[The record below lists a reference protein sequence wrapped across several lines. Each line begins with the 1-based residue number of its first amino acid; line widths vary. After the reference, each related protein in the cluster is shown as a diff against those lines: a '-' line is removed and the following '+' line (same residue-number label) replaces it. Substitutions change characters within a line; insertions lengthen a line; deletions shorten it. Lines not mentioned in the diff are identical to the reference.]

1 MAKNKVKKLNPKG
14 KTMGQISQEVSSKKT
29 PKSVKVLERAKS
41 QGLTPKA
48 RANANKIMNKANTE
62 ITKKAKSGETAKK
75 LAEYVKE
82 SNKRKSKNVIK
93 IRSGG
98 AGIGGMFGVKNR

>member
-1 MAKNKVKKLNPKG
+1 MAKKKAPAKRPAKTSEKTKKLA
-14 KTMGQISQEVSSKKT
+14 T
-29 PKSVKVLERAKS
+29 PKSNVKILERAKS

-62 ITKKAKSGETAKK
+62 ITNKAKSGETAKK
-75 LAEYVKE
+75 LAGYVKE
-82 SNKRKSKNVIK
+82 SNNRKPRNVIK

-98 AGIGGMFGVKNR
+98 AGLGGMFGVKNR

>member
-1 MAKNKVKKLNPKG
+1 
-14 KTMGQISQEVSSKKT
+14 
-29 PKSVKVLERAKS
+29 
-41 QGLTPKA
+41 
-48 RANANKIMNKANTE
+48 MNKANTE

-98 AGIGGMFGVKNR
+98 AGLGGMFGVKNR